1 MSGLMITDQS
11 YQSIVENREDAVIC
25 VCPTLKTH
33 LAIPKKLT
41 FGNPNHPN
49 AALNLKWK
57 KNNSDRHITK
67 SVRFWTLIQCSF
79 ILAFS
84 RKHKKQ
90 NKKPKSDQDQE
101 GKGKEA
107 QSMAELNQGLS
118 SSEETENTLEAPKR
132 LAWVTIHPETIMTRL
147 RTSSLYLLPYCQC
160 AFLVTKQPTG
170 FSFLRAG

>member
-90 NKKPKSDQDQE
+90 NKKTKIRSGSRRERQRGTVHGRAKSRTFQQW
-101 GKGKEA
+101 GNRKYFRGAKEI
-107 QSMAELNQGLS
+107 SLSYHTPWDNYDTAENKFFISPAILS
-118 SSEETENTLEAPKR
+118 
-132 LAWVTIHPETIMTRL
+132 VC
-147 RTSSLYLLPYCQC
+147 LLSHKT
-160 AFLVTKQPTG
+160 AHWLLI
-170 FSFLRAG
+170 S